1 LKRSLSESPKVYKL
15 FSFTRKPLIL
25 DQFTPDKIRNFAII
39 AHVDHGKSTLADRL
53 LEYTGAIAK
62 CGLNAQVLDK
72 LSVERERGITVK
84 AQSAALMCPFEG
96 QTYLLNLID
105 TPGHSD
111 FSYEVKRSLVA
122 CDNAVLL
129 VDASEGVMAQTL
141 ATFHFASSRG
151 LKVVPVL
158 NKIDLP
164 TANPEKVKEQ
174 LKSLLSIEPRD
185 VLTVSAKLG
194 KNVEDIITTLI
205 MEGKSP
211 KVADA
216 LDNGITNCVII
227 DSEHHAFRG
236 TVVTILVRGG
246 VLSKGMEFRL
256 LRNDRVYKVKEVG
269 IFAPDERPVE
279 ALYAGQ
285 VGFATMGIKSPSE
298 VITGDVFY
306 SGEVKPTAV
315 DYVEPTKPMVY
326 AGVFPVHQGKDH
338 QDLGLALEKLCLN
351 DPSAQCS
358 PENHPALGAGWRLGF
373 LGLLHMDVFR
383 QRLEDEYGATVIL
396 TAPSVS
402 YRCNLL
408 LASSL
413 YRVYFVF
420 LCILVKIRGKKNIQR
435 YGGEWIFIK
444 SYKDKSIFLLRF
456 HSFLQPDSIVE
467 AYEEMHVRGTVVV
480 PEQYLSAVLKLCVNR
495 RGKLLSQDC
504 LDGTR
509 LYLAFDFPLSEI
521 IFDFS
526 DKLKAASSG
535 FASFIISVCK
545 FNLSVHLN
553 GKPIEELTQLVP
565 KANFLARARALAD
578 GLAKEIPR
586 QQFLIRVQVLA
597 GARPVA
603 KADIK
608 PYRKDVTAK
617 LHAADPSRYN
627 KLLSRQAEGKK
638 RLRMI
643 GEIFVPRDAFINVL
657 KRPL

>member
-1 LKRSLSESPKVYKL
+1 MMVRNITSVFHKGWMLPLILKRSLSESPKVCKL
-15 FSFTRKPLIL
+15 FSFTPKSLIL

-62 CGLNAQVLDK
+62 SGLNAQVLDK

-151 LKVVPVL
+151 LKVIPVL

-164 TANPEKVKEQ
+164 TANPEKVREQ
-174 LKSLLSIEPRD
+174 LKSLLGIEPRD
-185 VLTVSAKLG
+185 ILTVSAKLG

-211 KVADA
+211 KVADSV
-216 LDNGITNCVII
+216 DNGISNCVII

-236 TVVTILVRGG
+236 TVVTLLVRGG
-246 VLSKGMEFRL
+246 ALSKGMEFRL
-256 LRNDRVYKVKEVG
+256 LRNDRVYRVKEVG

-285 VGFATMGIKSPSE
+285 VGFAVMGIKSPSE

-306 SGEVKPTAV
+306 SGEVKPTGI

-373 LGLLHMDVFR
+373 LGLLHMDIFR
-383 QRLEDEYGATVIL
+383 QRLENEYGATVIL

-402 YRCNLL
+402 YRL
-408 LASSL
+408 
-413 YRVYFVF
+413 
-420 LCILVKIRGKKNIQR
+420 KIRGKKNIQQ
-435 YGGEWIFIK
+435 YGGEWIVVH
-444 SYKDKSIFLLRF
+444 DATV
-456 HSFLQPDSIVE
+456 PDSIVE
-467 AYEEMHVRGTVVV
+467 AYEEMHVRGTVIV
-480 PEQYLSAVLKLCVNR
+480 PEQYLSAVLKLCVSR

-504 LDGTR
+504 LDETL

-535 FASFIISVCK
+535 FASFEFVETGWQPAEITK
-545 FNLSVHLN
+545 LSVHLN
-553 GKPIEELTQLVP
+553 GKPVEELTQLVP
-565 KANFLARARALAD
+565 KSNFLARARALAD

-586 QQFLIRVQVLA
+586 QQFLIRVQVLT

-617 LHAADPSRYN
+617 LIGKRASSHAADPSRYN

-643 GEIFVPRDAFINVL
+643 GEISVPRDAFINIL